1 MHPTIQFEIAKTRV
15 ADLQHQAERDT
26 VVRIASAARRAGAS
40 RGTRRLSAP
49 GALAQRL
56 LRLS

>member
-1 MHPTIQFEIAKTRV
+1 MHPTIQFEIAKTQA
-15 ADLQHQAERDT
+15 ADMRHEAERDRA
-26 VVRIASAARRAGAS
+26 VRIARAARTARPAQ
-40 RGTRRLSAP
+40 RRPRAP